1 MPTMSR
7 SPITINQDK
16 HLMSTEHINSFA
28 ETLKE
33 ILEELSISQKEVGLA
48 TGIAPSHLTEM
59 KQGKR
64 RVTPENDLRLSRYF
78 GTSEGFWLRLQT
90 NSDLRKARAES
101 GESILRE
108 VPVLQI
114 V

>member
-1 MPTMSR
+1 MPTTSKL
-7 SPITINQDK
+7 PIIINQER
-16 HLMSTEHINSFA
+16 HLMSTQHINSFA

-33 ILEELSISQKEVGLA
+33 ILEELSITQKEVGLA

-78 GTSEGFWLRLQT
+78 GTTEGFWLRLQT

-101 GESILRE
+101 GPSIKRE
-108 VPVLQI
+108 VPVLRI
-114 V
+114 A

>member
-1 MPTMSR
+1 VSGKIVFVLTGNGESASAGKVAMPMMLK
-7 SPITINQDK
+7 SPITINQDR

-64 RVTPENDLRLSRYF
+64 RVTPENDLRLSRY
-78 GTSEGFWLRLQT
+78 
-90 NSDLRKARAES
+90 
-101 GESILRE
+101 
-108 VPVLQI
+108 
-114 V
+114 

>member
-1 MPTMSR
+1 
-7 SPITINQDK
+7 
-16 HLMSTEHINSFA
+16 MSTEHINSFA

-33 ILEELSISQKEVGLA
+33 ILEELSITQKEVALA
-48 TGIAPSHLTEM
+48 TGISPSHLTEM

-78 GTSEGFWLRLQT
+78 STTEGFWLRLQT

-101 GESILRE
+101 GASIKRE
-108 VPVLQI
+108 VPMLRI
-114 V
+114 A